1 MIDEPY
7 RLVEAISNR
16 REYIENELA
25 RIFPE
30 LPAILGCDLGV
41 FRFLFLVFV
50 GKLNVES
57 IPTDRYSESSLSFRR
72 ASELALAR

>member
-30 LPAILGCDLGV
+30 LPAIRGFDLGV

-50 GKLNVES
+50 GKLNFES
-57 IPTDRYSESSLSFRR
+57 VPTGPLFRKQ
-72 ASELALAR
+72 LKI

>member
-7 RLVEAISNR
+7 RVVEVISNR

-50 GKLNVES
+50 GKLTLNPS
-57 IPTDRYSESSLSFRR
+57 
-72 ASELALAR
+72 

>member
-7 RLVEAISNR
+7 RVVEAISNR

-50 GKLNVES
+50 GKLTLNPSRRTV
-57 IPTDRYSESSLSFRR
+57 IPK
-72 ASELALAR
+72 AA

>member
-50 GKLNVES
+50 
-57 IPTDRYSESSLSFRR
+57 P
-72 ASELALAR
+72 LATTPARWFLTKIL

>member
-30 LPAILGCDLGV
+30 LPAILAAILAY
-41 FRFLFLVFV
+41 FA
-50 GKLNVES
+50 S
-57 IPTDRYSESSLSFRR
+57 SSLYSSGNSR
-72 ASELALAR
+72 

>member
-30 LPAILGCDLGV
+30 LPALLGCDLGV
-41 FRFLFLVFV
+41 FLFLVFV
-50 GKLNVES
+50 GKLNFES
-57 IPTDRYSESSLSFRR
+57 VSTGPLFRKQ
-72 ASELALAR
+72 LKI

>member
-30 LPAILGCDLGV
+30 LPAIRGFDLGV

-50 GKLNVES
+50 
-57 IPTDRYSESSLSFRR
+57 P
-72 ASELALAR
+72 LATTPA

>member
-50 GKLNVES
+50 GKLTLNPS
-57 IPTDRYSESSLSFRR
+57 
-72 ASELALAR
+72 

>member
-7 RLVEAISNR
+7 RVVEVISNR

-41 FRFLFLVFV
+41 FLFLVFV
-50 GKLNVES
+50 GKRNVES
-57 IPTDRYSESSLSFRR
+57 IPTGPLFRKQ
-72 ASELALAR
+72 LKI